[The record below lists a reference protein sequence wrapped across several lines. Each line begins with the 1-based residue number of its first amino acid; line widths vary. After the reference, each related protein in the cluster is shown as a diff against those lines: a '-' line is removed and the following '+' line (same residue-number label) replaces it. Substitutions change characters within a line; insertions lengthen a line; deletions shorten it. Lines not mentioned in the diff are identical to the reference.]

1 MRYALLVGVLTF
13 LITIPWGEWFIAFL
27 RAHGIGKR
35 IRVEG
40 PSSHQV
46 KMGTPTM
53 GGILFL
59 TPVALAG
66 IALYAASRGEQAGG
80 WMLLLLGT
88 LVAYAALGA
97 LDDAEG
103 LTRHSDTT
111 LATQIG
117 ILGRYM
123 FLMQLAIALAVAAAL
138 YYGLEQREITL
149 LGQTIPLGI
158 WYVPVAAFLIVS
170 IVNAV
175 NLTDGLDGLAGGTA
189 ALAFAA
195 YGVIAFWQGMPT
207 LVAFCLAVVG
217 ALLAFLW
224 YNTHPARV
232 IMGGIGSLTL
242 GGLLAVIALLM
253 RDLLALVVISALFIA
268 VELSVVLQVT
278 YFKYTRR
285 RFGAGRRIFKMAPLH
300 HHFELSGWTEVQV
313 VQRFWLVGAVAAMAG
328 VALALWQS
336 VR

>member
-13 LITIPWGEWFIAFL
+13 LIIVPWGERFVTFL

-59 TPVALAG
+59 APMALVALA
-66 IALYAASRGEQAGG
+66 LYASFREERAGG

-103 LTRHSDTT
+103 LTRHSGTT
-111 LATQIG
+111 LAMQVG

-123 FLMQLAIALAVAAAL
+123 FLMQSAIALVIAAAL
-138 YYGLEQREITL
+138 YWGVGQQEIAL
-149 LGQTIPLGI
+149 LGHAIPLGI

-170 IVNAV
+170 MVNAV

-195 YGVIAFWQGMPT
+195 YGVIAFRQGVPA

-242 GGLLAVIALLM
+242 GGLLAVVGLLVG
-253 RDLLALVVISALFIA
+253 DLLALVVISAVFIA
-268 VELSVVLQVT
+268 VELSVVLQVG

-285 RFGAGRRIFKMAPLH
+285 RYGEGRRIFKMAPLH